1 MATKIASLK
10 CNKFG
15 GIRRINATFSN
26 DFISASDMQ
35 NVELFNTGINSGV
48 GIRTAK
54 GHIAICNVI
63 PEDERII
70 NLFES
75 VQQNITY
82 CFVHTENNEVGRFYL
97 YDFVSQT
104 VTLKKDNLIKTGTSC
119 GLDFAQGWSDLFV
132 FSTGE
137 EMFSIEIGANP
148 EIVDMNN
155 LVDMNERPVKGLG
168 LVNYDNRLWI
178 FKGNVL
184 WYSVQE
190 NIYDFKTSDY
200 EVKTS
205 SGFNEYIK
213 NITAITPYLGSLAI
227 FFKDS
232 SILLSG
238 EYPYTQT
245 DESPGGCAS
254 HNSLVFHGTEL
265 YFYDDTKKG
274 VFSFNQVV
282 NGNKTLGNNIAL
294 DIQQEL
300 CEIDSARLNDIRVL
314 SIVLSDRNEIWFL
327 IPTTEPDITTIM
339 IFDYVHKEWV
349 KRKCPDVTCF
359 NIINNNLYSGGESG
373 KIYEEY
379 KTDTFNGT
387 FVRSFYKC
395 TPLNLG
401 VDNTLKILY
410 FPPRITADMT
420 YSGDFW
426 VRYIKNYDMFKAP
439 KVKKIQ
445 VKTMKD
451 ALYFDNGKWDETY
464 FPLKELNSIY
474 KMPSATFK
482 TLEIQLYC
490 YAKGEAFCI
499 KNIEFSKIKVKQI

>member
-1 MATKIASLK
+1 MATKIAYLM

-254 HNSLVFHGTEL
+254 YNSLIFHGTEL

-349 KRKCPDVTCF
+349 KRKYT
-359 NIINNNLYSGGESG
+359 
-373 KIYEEY
+373 
-379 KTDTFNGT
+379 TT
-387 FVRSFYKC
+387 
-395 TPLNLG
+395 
-401 VDNTLKILY
+401 
-410 FPPRITADMT
+410 
-420 YSGDFW
+420 
-426 VRYIKNYDMFKAP
+426 
-439 KVKKIQ
+439 
-445 VKTMKD
+445 
-451 ALYFDNGKWDETY
+451 
-464 FPLKELNSIY
+464 
-474 KMPSATFK
+474 
-482 TLEIQLYC
+482 
-490 YAKGEAFCI
+490 
-499 KNIEFSKIKVKQI
+499 

>member
-1 MATKIASLK
+1 MT
-10 CNKFG
+10 
-15 GIRRINATFSN
+15 
-26 DFISASDMQ
+26 
-35 NVELFNTGINSGV
+35 
-48 GIRTAK
+48 
-54 GHIAICNVI
+54 
-63 PEDERII
+63 
-70 NLFES
+70 
-75 VQQNITY
+75 
-82 CFVHTENNEVGRFYL
+82 
-97 YDFVSQT
+97 
-104 VTLKKDNLIKTGTSC
+104 KTGTSC

-137 EMFSIEIGANP
+137 EMFSIEIGEET

-155 LVDMNERPVKGLG
+155 LVDMEERPVKGLG
-168 LVNYDNRLWI
+168 LINYDNRLWI
-178 FKGNVL
+178 FKGNIL

-213 NITAITPYLGSLAI
+213 NITAIAPYLGSLAI

-254 HNSLVFHGTEL
+254 YNSLVFHGTEL

-282 NGNKTLGNNIAL
+282 NGDKTLGSNIAL

-300 CEIDSARLNDIRVL
+300 CEINPLRLGDIRVL

-327 IPTTEPDITTIM
+327 IPTTEPEITTIM
-339 IFDYVHKEWV
+339 IFDYVHKEWI
-349 KRKCPDVTCF
+349 KRKCPDITCF
-359 NIINNNLYSGGESG
+359 NIINNSLYSGGESG

-387 FVRSFYKC
+387 FIRSFYKC

-410 FPPRITADMT
+410 FPLRVTLDMT
-420 YSGDFW
+420 YCGNFW
-426 VRYIKNYDMFKAP
+426 V
-439 KVKKIQ
+439 
-445 VKTMKD
+445 
-451 ALYFDNGKWDETY
+451 
-464 FPLKELNSIY
+464 
-474 KMPSATFK
+474 
-482 TLEIQLYC
+482 QL
-490 YAKGEAFCI
+490 
-499 KNIEFSKIKVKQI
+499 IE

>member
-15 GIRRINATFSN
+15 GIRRINAAFSN
-26 DFISASDMQ
+26 DFISASDLQ

-54 GHIAICNVI
+54 GNISICESI
-63 PEDERII
+63 PSDERII

-75 VQQNITY
+75 VQNNFTY
-82 CFVHTENNEVGRFYL
+82 CFVHTENATKGRFYL
-97 YDFVSQT
+97 YDFTSQT

-137 EMFSIEIGANP
+137 EMFSIQIGANP
-148 EIVDMNN
+148 EIVSMNN
-155 LVDMNERPVKGLG
+155 LVDKENRAVKGLG
-168 LVNYDNRLWI
+168 LINYDNRLWI
-178 FKGNVL
+178 FKGNIL
-184 WYSVQE
+184 WHSVQE
-190 NIYDFKTSDY
+190 NIYDFKTSDIN
-200 EVKTS
+200 VSTS
-205 SGFNEYIK
+205 SGFIEYIK
-213 NITAITPYLGSLAI
+213 NISAITPYLGSLAI

-238 EYPYTQT
+238 EYPYSQT

-254 HNSLVFHGTEL
+254 YNSLVFHGTEL

-282 NGNKTLGNNIAL
+282 NGDKTLGSNIAL

-300 CEIDSARLNDIRVL
+300 CEVIQDRINEIRVL

-327 IPTTEPDITTIM
+327 IPTNEPEVKTIM
-339 IFDYVHKEWV
+339 IFDYIHKEWI
-349 KRKCPDVTCF
+349 KRKCPDVSCF
-359 NIINNNLYSGGESG
+359 NIINNTLVSGGESG

-379 KTDTFNGT
+379 KTESFNGK
-387 FVRSFYKC
+387 FIRSFYKC

-410 FPPRITADMT
+410 FPPRVTIDMT

-445 VKTMKD
+445 VKTMKN
-451 ALYFDNGKWDETY
+451 ALYFDTGHWDDSY

-474 KMPSATFK
+474 KLPSATFK

-490 YAKGEAFCI
+490 YTQGEAFCI